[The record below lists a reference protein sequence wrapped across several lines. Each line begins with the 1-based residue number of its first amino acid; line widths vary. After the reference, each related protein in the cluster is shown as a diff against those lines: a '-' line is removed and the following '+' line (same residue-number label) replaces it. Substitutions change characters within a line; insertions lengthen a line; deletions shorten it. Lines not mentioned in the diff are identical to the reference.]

1 MVAHVIYRQ
10 NLLLGAF
17 MILAS
22 ELLFASMGAAVKAV
36 AATGMP
42 TEMTVFMR
50 NLFGLLVLL
59 PLLVRGGSASLRTE
73 VLRLHLLRAGAGLA
87 AMYCFFYALGNLP
100 LAEGM
105 LLKMTAPVFMPMI
118 AWLWLSESLRPSTL
132 FAVMLGFVGVYF
144 VLSPG
149 GEFNLVALIG
159 LLGGAFAA
167 LAKSTVRRL
176 GRSEPNLRVVFYFSL
191 VGLLVSVIP
200 LGWAW
205 QAPTIHQ
212 WQWLFAIGL
221 LGTLGQLLLTRG
233 YAIAPSGR
241 VSPFTYFSVVFGAG
255 YGYLF
260 WGELPTDTFVL
271 GALFIALAGIL
282 TLRRR
287 AARDRGGS
295 SVREGQTP

>member
-1 MVAHVIYRQ
+1 MFYRQ

-17 MILAS
+17 MIMAS

-50 NLFGLLVLL
+50 NLFGLAVLA
-59 PLLVRGGSASLRTE
+59 PLLVHSGPALLRTG
-73 VLRLHLLRAGAGLA
+73 VIHLHLLRAGAGLA
-87 AMYCFFYALGNLP
+87 AMYCFFYALGNMP
-100 LAEGM
+100 LADGM
-105 LLKMTAPVFMPMI
+105 LLKMTAPLFMPLI
-118 AWLWLSESLRPSTL
+118 AWLWLGESLRPLTL
-132 FAVMLGFVGVYF
+132 VAVTTGFLGVFL

-149 GEFNLVALIG
+149 GEFSPVALIG

-176 GRSEPNLRVVFYFSL
+176 GRSEPNLRVVFYFAL
-191 VGLLVSVIP
+191 MGLLASAVP

-205 QAPTIHQ
+205 QTPTGQQ

-233 YAIAPSGR
+233 YAIAPSGQ

-260 WGELPTDTFVL
+260 WGELPTETFLL
-271 GALFIALAGIL
+271 GASLIAVAGIL

-287 AARDRGGS
+287 SAVEGRGQS
-295 SVREGQTP
+295 LREEQV